1 MHIITL
7 KQKKDLI
14 VSIFGEGST
23 SGDGKDIAVFCPIC
37 KKSPKAKKKRKLSIA
52 IDTGVYHCWVC
63 EAKGKSLVK
72 LIKYE
77 IPNFKDLEKVRE
89 YFGSEIVEGEDP
101 EEVIKISLPEDFR
114 LVVLDNNR
122 ASKSIKKYLLNRGM
136 TEEDLYRFKVGY
148 SEEFGFDNRA
158 IFPSFDENLDLNFFV
173 TRSIDEKVKFAKY
186 RNCDASKKDIIFNEH
201 LINWKKPV
209 ILVEGIFD
217 AVKAG
222 HNSIPVLGSWIDI
235 NHQVFKKLIIN
246 QSDVLLGFDP
256 DAQDKEMKIAKNLF
270 QQGLNVKIIQNKD
283 KDLGDL
289 THEEVKNL
297 IQNAKPFDNIERM
310 RYLIGGI
317 RSGSIY

>member
-63 EAKGKSLVK
+63 EAKGKSLAK

-89 YFGSEIVEGEDP
+89 YFGSEIVEGEDQ
-101 EEVIKISLPEDFR
+101 EEVIKVSLPEDFR

-122 ASKSIKKYLLNRGM
+122 VSRLIKKYLLNRGM

-158 IFPSFDENLDLNFFV
+158 IFPSFDKNLDLNFFV

>member
-52 IDTGVYHCWVC
+52 IDTGMYHCWVC
-63 EAKGKSLVK
+63 ESKGKSLAK

-77 IPNFKDLEKVRE
+77 IPQFKDLDKVRE
-89 YFGSEIVEGEDP
+89 YFGSEIIDDESIE
-101 EEVIKISLPEDFR
+101 EEVKISLPEDFR
-114 LVVLDNNR
+114 MVVLTNSR
-122 ASKSIKKYLLNRGM
+122 TSRRIKKYLENRGM
-136 TEEDLYRFKVGY
+136 SEEDLYRFKVGF
-148 SEEFGFDNRA
+148 SEEFGFENRA

-201 LINWKKPV
+201 LIDWKKPI

-222 HNSIPVLGSWIDI
+222 HNSIPVLGSWIDMQ
-235 NHQVFKKLIIN
+235 HQVFKKLVKN

-256 DAQDKEMKIAKNLF
+256 DAKDKEIKIAKNLF
-270 QQGLNVKIIQNKD
+270 QQGLNVKIIENKD
-283 KDLGDL
+283 KDLGEL
-289 THEEVKNL
+289 TREEVKNL
-297 IQNAKPFDNIERM
+297 IQNAKHFDNIERM
-310 RYLIGGI
+310 RYLISGI
-317 RSGSIY
+317 KSGSLY

>member
-37 KKSPKAKKKRKLSIA
+37 KKSPKSKKKRKLSIS
-52 IDTGVYHCWVC
+52 IETGIYHCWVC
-63 EAKGKSLVK
+63 ESKGKSLAK

-89 YFGSEIVEGEDP
+89 FFGSEITEGEAAE
-101 EEVIKISLPEDFR
+101 EEVRLSLPEDFR
-114 LVVLDNNR
+114 LVTVENVR
-122 ASKSIKKYLLNRGM
+122 SSRIIKKYLFDRGM
-136 TEEDLYRFKVGY
+136 TEEDLYRFKVGF
-148 SEEFGFDNRA
+148 SEEFGFENRA
-158 IFPSFDENLDLNFFV
+158 IFPSLDEDLNLNFYV
-173 TRSIDEKVKFAKY
+173 TRSVDEKVKFAKY

-209 ILVEGIFD
+209 IIVEGIFD

-222 HNSIPVLGSWIDI
+222 PNSIPVLGSWIDM
-235 NHQVFKKLIIN
+235 NHQVFKKLVQN
-246 QSDVLLGFDP
+246 NSDVLLGFDP
-256 DAQDKEMKIAKNLF
+256 DAREKEMKVAKNLF
-270 QQGLNVKIIQNKD
+270 QQGLNVKIIQNKE
-283 KDLGDL
+283 KDLGDH

-317 RSGSIY
+317 RSGSMY

>member
-63 EAKGKSLVK
+63 EAKGKSLAK

-122 ASKSIKKYLLNRGM
+122 ASRLIKKYLLNRGM

-222 HNSIPVLGSWIDI
+222 HNSIPVLGSWTDM

-270 QQGLNVKIIQNKD
+270 QHGLNVKIIQNKD

>member
-63 EAKGKSLVK
+63 EAKGKSLAK

-89 YFGSEIVEGEDP
+89 YFGSEIVEGEEA
-101 EEVIKISLPEDFR
+101 EEIIKISLPEDFR

-122 ASKSIKKYLLNRGM
+122 ASRLIKKYLLNRGM

-173 TRSIDEKVKFAKY
+173 TRSVDEKVKFAKY

-222 HNSIPVLGSWIDI
+222 HNSIPVLGSWIDM

>member
-89 YFGSEIVEGEDP
+89 YFGSEIVEGEDQ
-101 EEVIKISLPEDFR
+101 EEVIKVSLPEDFR

-122 ASKSIKKYLLNRGM
+122 VSRLIKKYLLNRGM

>member
-37 KKSPKAKKKRKLSIA
+37 KKSPKSKKKRKLSIS
-52 IDTGVYHCWVC
+52 IETGIYHCWVC
-63 EAKGKSLVK
+63 ESKGKSLAK

-89 YFGSEIVEGEDP
+89 FFGSEITEGEAAE
-101 EEVIKISLPEDFR
+101 EEVRLSLPEDFR
-114 LVVLDNNR
+114 LVTVENVR
-122 ASKSIKKYLLNRGM
+122 SSRIIKKYLFNRGM
-136 TEEDLYRFKVGY
+136 TEEDLYRFKVGF
-148 SEEFGFDNRA
+148 SEEFGFENRA
-158 IFPSFDENLDLNFFV
+158 IFPSLDEDLNLNFYV
-173 TRSIDEKVKFAKY
+173 TRSVDEKVKFAKY

-209 ILVEGIFD
+209 IIVEGIFD

-222 HNSIPVLGSWIDI
+222 PNSIPVLGSWIDM
-235 NHQVFKKLIIN
+235 NHQVFKKLVQN
-246 QSDVLLGFDP
+246 NSDVLLGFDP
-256 DAQDKEMKIAKNLF
+256 DAREKEMKVAKNLF
-270 QQGLNVKIIQNKD
+270 QQGLNVKIIQNKE
-283 KDLGDL
+283 KDLGDH

-317 RSGSIY
+317 RSGSMY

>member
-37 KKSPKAKKKRKLSIA
+37 KKSPKSKKKRKLSIS
-52 IDTGVYHCWVC
+52 IETGIYHCWVC
-63 EAKGKSLVK
+63 ESKGKSLAK

-89 YFGSEIVEGEDP
+89 FFGSEITEGESAE
-101 EEVIKISLPEDFR
+101 EEVRLSLPEDFR
-114 LVVLDNNR
+114 LVTVENVR
-122 ASKSIKKYLLNRGM
+122 SSRIIKKYLFNRGM
-136 TEEDLYRFKVGY
+136 TEEDLYRFKVGF
-148 SEEFGFDNRA
+148 SEEFGFENRA
-158 IFPSFDENLDLNFFV
+158 IFPSLDEDLNLNFYV
-173 TRSIDEKVKFAKY
+173 TRSVDEKVKFAKY

-209 ILVEGIFD
+209 IIVEGIFD

-222 HNSIPVLGSWIDI
+222 PNSIPVLGSWIDM
-235 NHQVFKKLIIN
+235 NHQVFKKLVQN
-246 QSDVLLGFDP
+246 NSDVLLGFDP
-256 DAQDKEMKIAKNLF
+256 DAREKEMKVAKNLF
-270 QQGLNVKIIQNKD
+270 QQGLNVKIIQNKE
-283 KDLGDL
+283 KDLGDH

-317 RSGSIY
+317 RSGSMY